1 MLVKTRAILLKTVKF
16 SENSVIARFYTEAYG
31 LESFIINNIRAKKG
45 AVNAAQLQPLSLL
58 EADIYQRGNAN
69 LQRIKELRANP
80 LLHNI
85 YTQMPKTSAIMFMQE
100 VLGKVIVEKEQNQTL
115 FSFLFN
121 QICWLEDVAKLPG
134 IFPSYWLLQLSKHL
148 GFFPEIESWAPGSI
162 FMPHQGIFAAQVTE
176 PVYFDAPNAQAI
188 HQLCAATLQNFDQ
201 VHLTGIQKRE
211 LLENV
216 LLYYRLHIEGFNE
229 LKSHKV
235 LAEVL
240 G

>member
-1 MLVKTRAILLKTVKF
+1 MLVKTRAILLKTVKY
-16 SENSVIARFYTEAYG
+16 SENSVIARFYTEEFG
-31 LESFIINNIRAKKG
+31 LESFIINNIRAKK
-45 AVNAAQLQPLSLL
+45 APVNAAQLQPLSLL

-69 LQRIKELRANP
+69 LQRVKELRAQP

-85 YTQMPKTSAIMFMQE
+85 YTQMAKTSAIMFMQE
-100 VLGKVIVEKEQNQTL
+100 VLGKVIIENEQNKAL
-115 FSFLFN
+115 FGFLFH
-121 QICWLEDVAKLPG
+121 QICWLEEVHRLPG
-134 IFPSYWLLQLSKHL
+134 IYPSYWLLQLSKYL
-148 GFFPEIESWAPGSI
+148 GFFPEVESWIPGSI
-162 FMPHQGIFAAQVTE
+162 FMPHQGTFAAQPTE
-176 PVYFDAPNAQAI
+176 PVFFDAPNAQTI
-188 HQLCAATLQNFDQ
+188 HQLCASSLQNFDQ
-201 VHLTGIQKRE
+201 VHLTGVQKKE